1 MSDKELAE
9 RLVKILQAQL
19 RTIGEHCLKVGIT
32 DTFMKASYSEQDLER
47 ALNYAQ
53 SAGWIDEHVL
63 TIEITEE
70 GVKVFA
76 QPEVALGFGTG
87 C

>member
-1 MSDKELAE
+1 MMSDNELAE
-9 RLVKILQAQL
+9 RLVKILQARFRAL
-19 RTIGEHCLKVGIT
+19 GEHCLKVGIM
-32 DTFMKASYSEQDLER
+32 DTFLKASHSERDFKR

-70 GVKVFA
+70 GVNAVA
-76 QPEVALGFGTG
+76 QPFTYAS
-87 C
+87 